1 MGFLALCYSKFY
13 RSNCFLKDKK
23 PTYAMYLTP
32 LMRSVTSSVK
42 GKTMPTNMSRPI
54 FAKPI
59 TFGGIVGREIDGHLE
74 ILTIKQK
81 EMPKTV
87 PDLKSW
93 ISNYL
98 EQQEM
103 SSSTFSICT
112 MILSEACCEDAS
124 TLVASVIGCNS
135 IAWSVFSAIFFFVR
149 SNGAHETKCRR
160 FDFDKQSTSFQLTSA
175 LEQRVLVLKCDKEN
189 KGGFRIL

>member
-1 MGFLALCYSKFY
+1 
-13 RSNCFLKDKK
+13 
-23 PTYAMYLTP
+23 
-32 LMRSVTSSVK
+32 MRSVPSSVK
-42 GKTMPTNMSRPI
+42 GKMMPVTRSRPI
-54 FAKPI
+54 FAKPVN
-59 TFGGIVGREIDGHLE
+59 FGGIVGREIDGHVE
-74 ILTIKQK
+74 ILTKNK
-81 EMPKTV
+81 KNCRKDD
-87 PDLKSW
+87 PDVKNW

-98 EQQEM
+98 EQQELP
-103 SSSTFSICT
+103 SSTCSIGT
-112 MILSEACCEDAS
+112 TVLSEACCDDAAP
-124 TLVASVIGCNS
+124 LVASFIGCNS

>member
-1 MGFLALCYSKFY
+1 MGFLTLCYSKFY

-74 ILTIKQK
+74 ILIINQK
-81 EMPKTV
+81 EMPKNY
-87 PDLKSW
+87 PDVKNW
-93 ISNYL
+93 ISNYHK
-98 EQQEM
+98 QQELP
-103 SSSTFSICT
+103 SSSCSIGT
-112 MILSEACCEDAS
+112 TVLSEACCEDAG
-124 TLVASVIGCNS
+124 TLEASLIC
-135 IAWSVFSAIFFFVR
+135 
-149 SNGAHETKCRR
+149 
-160 FDFDKQSTSFQLTSA
+160 
-175 LEQRVLVLKCDKEN
+175 
-189 KGGFRIL
+189 